1 VLANVRTKDGIVGE
15 IQFNTDRMIFAKEKP
30 EDAKK
35 IIGEKRWNEIH
46 KETGLEGGL
55 GHKFYEEYRSTSKIT
70 KEGRKRRNEL
80 IDLSTKYYN
89 KFR

>member
-1 VLANVRTKDGIVGE
+1 
-15 IQFNTDRMIFAKEKP
+15 MIFAKEKP

-55 GHKFYEEYRSTSKIT
+55 GHKFL
-70 KEGRKRRNEL
+70 RNTEVHL
-80 IDLSTKYYN
+80 K
-89 KFR
+89 